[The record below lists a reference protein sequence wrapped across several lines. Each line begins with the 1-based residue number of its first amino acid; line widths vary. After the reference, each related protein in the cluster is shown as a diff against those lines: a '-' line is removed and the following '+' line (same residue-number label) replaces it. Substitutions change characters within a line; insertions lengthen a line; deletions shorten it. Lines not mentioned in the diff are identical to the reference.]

1 MPCCNARHGHLRC
14 LMNVQPE
21 TEMSRRR
28 FVNSLRPELSLQH
41 QSTRRSRTAQSCP
54 IRSLVQCGEVRS
66 GQSIAVGTRL
76 TPGPPRR
83 SVLARLSHTAPAL
96 GCDEIQVRDEVAYRP
111 ALGAVCGRGHFAR
124 WIRQLCPKRVS
135 LVRISL
141 GQRPSLHCLRGTRL
155 CSATSRVI

>member
-1 MPCCNARHGHLRC
+1 VPCCNARHGHLIC
-14 LMNVQPE
+14 LMNVQLE
-21 TEMSRRR
+21 TATSRRR

-83 SVLARLSHTAPAL
+83 SVRARLSHTAPVL
-96 GCDEIQVRDEVAYRP
+96 GSDGIAFEGHGMVGIGWRKPFLDKTRHTLPRDAGSLASSFKNGFPDSTQVLAKH
-111 ALGAVCGRGHFAR
+111 L
-124 WIRQLCPKRVS
+124 
-135 LVRISL
+135 
-141 GQRPSLHCLRGTRL
+141 
-155 CSATSRVI
+155 